1 MWCIRYRKK
10 NKLLMKLLER
20 FHYIDLIQQQPLLTS
35 HWFQGQSNLFRATAL
50 DLFVLLE
57 IKAALVELLR
67 VNQFGSWT

>member
-20 FHYIDLIQQQPLLTS
+20 FHYIDLIPQQPLLTS
-35 HWFQGQSNLFRATAL
+35 HWFQAQSNLFRATAL